1 MLDHLVV
8 RKMGAKGE
16 TLLREGELDD
26 ILRFGAAKLFGD
38 DKNRDHISYDEA
50 AVAKLLDRSATGIE
64 EKAAAQNDYLNSF
77 KVANIETVGEKDK
90 GATEGKEE
98 KAAGA
103 ADGFWEQLLGAQ
115 TDAEKGII
123 AHSEKRSA
131 RKYAPSMTIASV

>member
-38 DKNRDHISYDEA
+38 EDNRDLISYDDA

-64 EKAAAQNDYLNSF
+64 EKAAAQNDYLTSF
-77 KVANIETVGEKDK
+77 KVANIETGGTDK
-90 GATEGKEE
+90 STAGTKEE
-98 KAAGA
+98 KPAN
-103 ADGFWEQLLGAQ
+103 ADSFWEQLLGAQ

-123 AHSEKRSA
+123 AHSEKRST
-131 RKYAPSMTIASV
+131 RKCVDHLPR